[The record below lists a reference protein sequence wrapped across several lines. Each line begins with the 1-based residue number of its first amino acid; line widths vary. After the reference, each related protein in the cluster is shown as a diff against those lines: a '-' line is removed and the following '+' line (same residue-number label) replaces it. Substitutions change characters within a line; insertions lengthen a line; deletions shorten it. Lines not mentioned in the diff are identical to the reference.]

1 LNSNIQIQISYNPNL
16 ILMSW
21 YSIPSPPLT
30 LIWSYP
36 SIAWII
42 WTKVC
47 SSSFKPILNVGVL
60 LDKFTNST
68 QVDWTNPC
76 IASLIFFALDLVI
89 GPSGTCKG
97 SLRFDLPRSLE
108 PTIKLK
114 PTQESQESSQED
126 LDLLKSS
133 FKNLDWWECHKGNAF
148 DKFLVQ

>member
-60 LDKFTNST
+60 LDKF
-68 QVDWTNPC
+68 
-76 IASLIFFALDLVI
+76 IFFALDLVI